1 MGSEAVMGLTEA
13 LRALGLKGQAD
24 PSRRWVRI
32 PGERCS
38 VYVYEAAWDGGY
50 YTWCDDPGD
59 KTVEFY
65 QDATEAIQAGLGR
78 AGGGAGPIERY
89 ESVIEEG
96 SEQPEAW
103 H

>member
-1 MGSEAVMGLTEA
+1 MSRLLEA
-13 LRALGLKGQAD
+13 LRVLSLEGEVD
-24 PSRRWVRI
+24 PSGRWARLQ
-32 PGERCS
+32 GERCG

-59 KTVEFY
+59 RTVEFY
-65 QDATEAIQAGLGR
+65 PDAAEAIRAGLRRAGGR
-78 AGGGAGPIERY
+78 AGPVERD

>member
-1 MGSEAVMGLTEA
+1 MTRLAEA
-13 LRALGLKGQAD
+13 LQALGLEGEIDLAG
-24 PSRRWVRI
+24 RWVKV
-32 PGERCS
+32 GGDRCS
-38 VYVYEAAWDGGY
+38 VYVYEAAWDGSY

-59 KTVEFY
+59 RTVEFY
-65 QDATEAIQAGLGR
+65 PDAAEAIRAGLRRAGGR
-78 AGGGAGPIERY
+78 AGPVERD